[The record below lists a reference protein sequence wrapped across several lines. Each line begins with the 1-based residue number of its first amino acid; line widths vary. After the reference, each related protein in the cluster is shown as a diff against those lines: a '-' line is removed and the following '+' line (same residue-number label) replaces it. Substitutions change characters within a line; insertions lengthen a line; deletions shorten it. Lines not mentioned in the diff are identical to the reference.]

1 MSRIALSTCQCC
13 SSRVVL
19 VLLTLDS
26 TVAGVN
32 EQVEGIVVE
41 VELIAVFLR
50 ETAEG
55 CQSTIVI
62 TLLIVVASISAG
74 FGTVVSLNDTL
85 VDFSRYRLL
94 GSSSAIVVEPCIQV
108 RLLVCCQV
116 GVAVE
121 ILGLAELEGVGH
133 HVRQF
138 YATGHRCPLVIS
150 IVLLG

>member
-19 VLLTLDS
+19 VLLALDS

-50 ETAEG
+50 EAAEG

-74 FGTVVSLNDTL
+74 FGTVVSLNNTIIDQ
-85 VDFSRYRLL
+85 FSYRLFGL
-94 GSSSAIVVEPCIQV
+94 GSSFVPVVE
-108 RLLVCCQV
+108 
-116 GVAVE
+116 
-121 ILGLAELEGVGH
+121 
-133 HVRQF
+133 
-138 YATGHRCPLVIS
+138 S
-150 IVLLG
+150 I